1 MEPFNKKLGTET
13 WHYAKRCFVS
23 LLETL
28 SKQMLLLKDSV
39 YQDCLAFFDACE
51 VHGKD
56 IPTIVDPLMQK
67 QRIGSAGPIAGVAAG
82 NPDPKS
88 SESMS
93 VVSYEARLLKE
104 RYLALY
110 GF

>member
-1 MEPFNKKLGTET
+1 MGTET

-28 SKQMLLLKDSV
+28 SKQMLILKDSV
-39 YQDCLAFFDACE
+39 FQDCLVFFDSCE
-51 VHGKD
+51 IHGKE

-67 QRIGSAGPIAGVAAG
+67 QRVGSGGPTAME
-82 NPDPKS
+82 KS
-88 SESMS
+88 GLSPEAISN
-93 VVSYEARLLKE
+93 VSYEARLLKE